1 MPSSALEKLVT
12 DIDSA
17 IVASGSFGDL
27 TIYVIDLDEDEDAD
41 YEFSV
46 PNIIY
51 GVDAIPTDY
60 FMDGTRMM
68 SADVAVTVN
77 VSEFD
82 TINSLTRKKC
92 VNYILDLLQ
101 DTLDAMTF
109 STVTPIEFSTT
120 GGQSASKVA
129 VAEDEFVYRGVIT
142 MNVQYL
148 DD

>member
-120 GGQSASKVA
+120 G
-129 VAEDEFVYRGVIT
+129 
-142 MNVQYL
+142 
-148 DD
+148 